1 MGPRH
6 DDAWTLG
13 LPHGFRQLH
22 LPVAVDPFD
31 RLHHTLQ
38 YPAVRAGQSSRTTPP
53 ATRSPA
59 LPLDNSRII
68 RIIQL
73 FDSINRMTDT
83 KQKILDTAERL
94 FGDQGYAATSLR
106 HIIAEAGVNLAA
118 IHYHYGSKEEL
129 LDEVVMR
136 KAGPVNAERLALL
149 DRYEA
154 EAGAGQLA
162 VEKVLEAFLA
172 PVFSGADRSPQF
184 VKLMGRMYGEGLM
197 TMIVGRHFQ
206 PTVTRFIE
214 AFGRARSEEHT
225 SELQS

>member
-1 MGPRH
+1 
-6 DDAWTLG
+6 
-13 LPHGFRQLH
+13 
-22 LPVAVDPFD
+22 
-31 RLHHTLQ
+31 
-38 YPAVRAGQSSRTTPP
+38 
-53 ATRSPA
+53 
-59 LPLDNSRII
+59 
-68 RIIQL
+68 
-73 FDSINRMTDT
+73 MTET

-154 EAGAGQLA
+154 EAGAGPLA

-172 PVFSGADRSPQF
+172 PTFSVADRSPKF
-184 VKLMGRMYGEGLM
+184 VRLMGRMYGEGLM
-197 TMIVGRHFQ
+197 NIIVERHFQ
-206 PTVTRFIE
+206 PTVTRFTA
-214 AFGRARSEEHT
+214 AFRRALPDLPNEELLWRIHFMIGSMAHTLFGPPKGWVDVRGVVQRLVAFLGAVFRAGSEER
-225 SELQS
+225 